1 METPLVDEA
10 AITPVMTSIEPL
22 TRRQRFG
29 RFVAGLPW
37 GVIGVVG
44 VILAI
49 GLGVMILLRGGAAAL
64 PVTPTPAPTKLSP
77 THTPTIAPTAP
88 PTPTKPPP
96 TPIPPTPTLAPR
108 AEVVVQSG
116 DTCSSIALKYKVD
129 VDELIRYNNL
139 DSGCLINIGNS
150 IKIPPVLPTA
160 GPTPTTD
167 PNVTVV
173 PLAPTSTLPPELI
186 YEVRSGD
193 VCGTI
198 AEKFRIPVAQII
210 SQNKLDVDCT
220 IRVGQKLT
228 LKFGAASAAPAATN
242 TPYVAMTPTP
252 RVGYSAP
259 IALSPADGAV
269 FTESVDVVTLQW
281 LTVGMLKEDEWYVVH
296 VQPSGAIS
304 VPLFET
310 KGTSIRLTRDLLGKE
325 QERSVAW
332 WVEVKRVAPQTGN
345 PGAPT
350 PDAFSAGRAYV
361 TLSPPSAARR
371 FTWRQILATAVPR

>member
-1 METPLVDEA
+1 MEAPLVDEA
-10 AITPVMTSIEPL
+10 ALTEVTTSIEPL
-22 TRRQRFG
+22 TTRERLVRFLA
-29 RFVAGLPW
+29 RLPW

-44 VILAI
+44 MIVL
-49 GLGVMILLRGGAAAL
+49 LGVGAMALLRGGTAAL
-64 PVTPTPAPTKLSP
+64 PVTPTAAPTRATP
-77 THTPTIAPTAP
+77 THTPTLAPTAP
-88 PTPTKPPP
+88 PTPTRPPP

-129 VDELIRYNNL
+129 IDKLIQYNNL
-139 DSGCLINIGNS
+139 DSNCLINIGNA
-150 IKIPPVLPTA
+150 IKIPPILPTA

-167 PNVTVV
+167 PNITVV
-173 PLAPTSTLPPELI
+173 AAAPTSTLPPELV

-210 SQNKLDVDCT
+210 TQNKLDVDCT

-228 LKFGAASAAPAATN
+228 LKFGAANAAPASTN

-259 IALSPADGAV
+259 IALSPADNAA
-269 FTESVDVVTLQW
+269 FTETVEVVTLQW
-281 LTVGMLKEDEWYVVH
+281 LTVGTLKEDEWYVVH
-296 VQPSGAIS
+296 VQPSGAIT

-310 KGTSIRLTRDLLGKE
+310 KGTSIKLTRDLLGAE

-332 WVEVKRVAPQTGN
+332 WVEVKRVVPQAG
-345 PGAPT
+345 GPT
-350 PDAFSAGRAYV
+350 PAPNAMAGRTYV

-371 FTWRQILATAVPR
+371 FTWRQVLPTAVPR